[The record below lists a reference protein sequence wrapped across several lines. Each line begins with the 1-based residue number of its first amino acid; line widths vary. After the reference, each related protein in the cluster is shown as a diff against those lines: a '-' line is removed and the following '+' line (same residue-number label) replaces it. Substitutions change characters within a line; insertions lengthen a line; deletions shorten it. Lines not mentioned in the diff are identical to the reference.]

1 MATYRQPGHIKK
13 PTFDGDGD
21 IRGGVK
27 LEWDKRGG
35 KGTQFRFFKHK
46 INSPLADKMM

>member
-27 LEWDKRGG
+27 LEWDREEG
-35 KGTQFRFFKHK
+35 KEPNLDFSNTKSTPRLQIK
-46 INSPLADKMM
+46 